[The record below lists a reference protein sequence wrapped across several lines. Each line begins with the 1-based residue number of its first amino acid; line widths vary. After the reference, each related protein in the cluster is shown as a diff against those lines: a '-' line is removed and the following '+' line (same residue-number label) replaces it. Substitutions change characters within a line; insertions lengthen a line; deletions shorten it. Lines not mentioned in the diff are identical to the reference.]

1 MIHPHNNNE
10 EFVLHNIPLNGTH
23 FSHHQYSTYRFLSV
37 HKTYSISSINLHK
50 HGVIHCYQ
58 SFCCFHHLFSSRIHL
73 KFLPINFSIAWHKS
87 QAESNIP
94 PPSCFIN
101 SLSSNSTNIA
111 FLLSRLNISS
121 CIYHFNAL
129 VLFGKISVLFGNK
142 L

>member
-1 MIHPHNNNE
+1 MRIVENIYKAISCLIPYLI
-10 EFVLHNIPLNGTH
+10 VL
-23 FSHHQYSTYRFLSV
+23 SYSST
-37 HKTYSISSINLHK
+37 TYSIPTVFYKSNFSF
-50 HGVIHCYQ
+50 YQ